1 MTGFETPGTRP
12 DSVILAHCY
21 QPGFIQDIADLVGD
35 SFQLARAAAERP
47 EKTILFA
54 GVGFMAETA
63 AILAPHKDVFL
74 VSEGAGCP
82 MAAMITPKQLIEFRN
97 RYPGSPVMCYVNSTA
112 RIKALSDVCCTSSTA
127 VAIAEKLA
135 TDHPILFVP
144 DAHLG
149 QFTAERSG
157 RRIIPWN
164 GFCNVH
170 VRLKPGDVHRG
181 RREHHDGIV
190 MVHPEC
196 EGRVRDLADHVLS
209 TGGML
214 ALAAGITGR
223 TFLVGTEIGLIHTLR
238 RANPANS
245 YVPLSMELVCPNMKM
260 STMDDLEAVFSG
272 GRTPVRVPECIA
284 GPAGKALRRMLE
296 LAS

>member
-1 MTGFETPGTRP
+1 MTGFETPVTRP

-35 SFQLARAAAERP
+35 SFQLAVAAAERP
-47 EKTILFA
+47 ENTVLLA

-63 AILAPHKDVFL
+63 AILAPHKDVFP
-74 VSEGAGCP
+74 VSEEAGCP
-82 MAAMITPKQLIEFRN
+82 MAAMITPKQLMEFRKEF
-97 RYPGSPVMCYVNSTA
+97 PGSPVMCYVNSTA
-112 RIKALSDVCCTSSTA
+112 AIKALSDVCCTSSTA
-127 VAIAEKLA
+127 VAIAGKLK
-135 TDHPILFVP
+135 TDLPILFVP

-149 QFTAERSG
+149 EFTAERSG
-157 RRIIPWN
+157 RRIISWN

-181 RREHHDGIV
+181 RREHPDGIV

-214 ALAAGITGR
+214 GLAAGITGG
-223 TFLVGTEIGLIHTLR
+223 TLLVGTEIGLIHTLR
-238 RANPANS
+238 RTNPTNN

-260 STMDDLEAVFSG
+260 STMDDIEAIYRG
-272 GRTPVRVPECIA
+272 RRTPVRVPENIA
-284 GPAGKALRRMLE
+284 GPARKALQRMLE